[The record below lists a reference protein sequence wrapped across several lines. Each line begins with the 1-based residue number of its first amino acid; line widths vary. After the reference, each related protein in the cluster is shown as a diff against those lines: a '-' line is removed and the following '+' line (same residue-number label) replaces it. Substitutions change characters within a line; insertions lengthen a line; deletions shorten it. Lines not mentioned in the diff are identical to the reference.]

1 MYESNSMAMD
11 WIIVLTFL
19 WIPIAKRSTPLG
31 LIQIEKEDLWLIQS
45 QPLFFFNVFAGK
57 V

>member
-31 LIQIEKEDLWLIQS
+31 LIQIEKEDLWLIQF